1 MLPSFTGIDSPY
13 EPPQNPDLVL
23 DSTVTE
29 LDELAERVVDLLAAR
44 GMIGSDKGD

>member
-1 MLPSFTGIDSPY
+1 
-13 EPPQNPDLVL
+13 VL